1 MVCGFAGAVADAL
14 TLFDKFEQHLDKHQ
28 GNLVRAAIGL
38 SKEWRTDKY
47 LRRLEAML
55 IVADANRILLLSGDG
70 EVIEPD
76 EGDGVVAIGSGGPYA
91 HAAAAALLESTDLGA
106 EEIARR
112 ALLIAARLCIYTND
126 NITVETLDLAAPAPA
141 APVTRVT
148 SAAAVDPG
156 PERDATTART
166 HDLIEAVAGET
177 LRPAEVVRR
186 LDEYIIGQHEAKRS
200 VAIALRNRVR
210 RRMLARGHAQRGAPQ
225 EHPHDRPDRRRQDGD
240 RPAGRAA

>member
-1 MVCGFAGAVADAL
+1 MLQAAGDPQRPLRTVRQLLRLPRLQVPATQDRARMTPAHATTVVAVQRDGRVAVAGDGQVTVGDIIMKQGATKVRRLYHDQVVCGFAGAVADAL

-28 GNLVRAAIGL
+28 GNLVRAAVGL

-106 EEIARR
+106 EDIARR
-112 ALLIAARLCIYTND
+112 ALLIAARLCIYTNG
-126 NITVETLDLAAPAPA
+126 NTTLETLDTATPAPA
-141 APVTRVT
+141 APT
-148 SAAAVDPG
+148 
-156 PERDATTART
+156 
-166 HDLIEAVAGET
+166 
-177 LRPAEVVRR
+177 PA
-186 LDEYIIGQHEAKRS
+186 
-200 VAIALRNRVR
+200 
-210 RRMLARGHAQRGAPQ
+210 
-225 EHPHDRPDRRRQDGD
+225 
-240 RPAGRAA
+240 